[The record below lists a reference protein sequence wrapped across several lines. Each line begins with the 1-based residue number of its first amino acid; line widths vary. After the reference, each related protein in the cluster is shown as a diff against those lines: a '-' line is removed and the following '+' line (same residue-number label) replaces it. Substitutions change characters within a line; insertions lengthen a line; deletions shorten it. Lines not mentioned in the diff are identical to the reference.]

1 MADQGAAS
9 GLRSV
14 PTALRPRVSGAAFAS
29 RATRLR
35 SRLPLI
41 LQAAFGAAVA
51 WLIATELLG
60 HAMPF
65 FAPVTA
71 MICLGLTYGNRIR
84 RVIELTVGVAI
95 GVLVGDVFVHFF
107 GVGVWQIAAVC
118 FVAMS
123 LAVLAGAGQLLMLQ
137 AGTQG
142 VIVATLISGDG
153 QAFGRWID
161 AVVGGVVAL
170 AITVAAPAGTPLRRP
185 REEAASVVAHFAAS
199 LGRCATGLRERDVE
213 IVAAALDDA
222 RDLQPEMEDLRQIAA
237 EGLAVAR
244 VAPLRRRQRSG
255 VEIIDSLLFPLDLA
269 IRNVR
274 VLIRRAE
281 VCLIEA
287 EVVPESYIDLVDELA
302 MAAQHIS
309 DELEEGRDAVEARE
323 DLVNLARRSTWS
335 VRDAG
340 LSAEVMRA
348 QVRSTVVD
356 LLRLTG
362 LSAQD
367 ATRRVPPTRTDLDPG
382 PKEPD
387 DD

>member
-1 MADQGAAS
+1 MASTTSDRPGSAGNTVRERLGAPAWRRR
-9 GLRSV
+9 GK
-14 PTALRPRVSGAAFAS
+14 
-29 RATRLR
+29 RLR
-35 SRLPLI
+35 NRLPPI
-41 LQAAFGAAVA
+41 VQAALGASLAWFVA
-51 WLIATELLG
+51 NDLLG

-71 MICLGLTYGNRIR
+71 MICLGLTYGNRVR

-95 GVLVGDVFVHFF
+95 GVLVGDLFVAFF

-123 LAVLAGAGQLLMLQ
+123 LAVVLGAGQLLMLQ

-142 VIVATLISGDG
+142 VIVATLVTSEE
-153 QAFGRWID
+153 QAFDRWID
-161 AVVGGVVAL
+161 ALVGGLVAL
-170 AITVAAPAGTPLRRP
+170 FITVALPAASPMRRP
-185 REEAASVVAHFAAS
+185 QEEAASVVAHVAAA
-199 LGRCATGLRERDVE
+199 LGQCALGLRERDLDV
-213 IVAAALDDA
+213 VAAALEDS
-222 RDLQPEMEDLRQIAA
+222 RDLSPEMEDLQEIAA

-244 VAPLRRRQRSG
+244 VAPFRRRHRPSVQ
-255 VEIIDSLLFPLDLA
+255 VVDNLLYPLDLA

-281 VCLIEA
+281 VALAEG
-287 EVVPESYIDLVDELA
+287 EVVPESYVELLYELA
-302 MAAQHIS
+302 LAAQHIA
-309 DELEEGRDAVEARE
+309 DELSEGRTAEEARE

-362 LSAQD
+362 LPVEE
-367 ATRRVPPTRTDLDPG
+367 ATRRVPPTKADLDPG
-382 PKEPD
+382 PHQKSSS
-387 DD
+387 

>member
-1 MADQGAAS
+1 
-9 GLRSV
+9 
-14 PTALRPRVSGAAFAS
+14 
-29 RATRLR
+29 
-35 SRLPLI
+35 
-41 LQAAFGAAVA
+41 
-51 WLIATELLG
+51 
-60 HAMPF
+60 MPF

-71 MICLGLTYGNRIR
+71 MICLGLTYGNRVR

-95 GVLVGDVFVHFF
+95 GVSVGDAFVQFF

-123 LAVLAGAGQLLMLQ
+123 LAVLLGAGQLLMLQ

-142 VIVATLISGDG
+142 VIVATLVSTEE
-153 QAFGRWID
+153 QAFDRWID
-161 AVVGGVVAL
+161 ALVGGLVAL
-170 AITVAAPAGTPLRRP
+170 FITVALPAATPMRRP
-185 REEAASVVAHFAAS
+185 QEEAASVVGHVAAA
-199 LGRCATGLRERDVE
+199 LGQCALGLRERDLDV
-213 IVAAALDDA
+213 VTGALEDS
-222 RDLQPEMEDLRQIAA
+222 RELSPEMEELQEIAA

-244 VAPLRRRQRSG
+244 IAPFRRRHRPSVQ
-255 VEIIDSLLFPLDLA
+255 VVDNLLYPLDLA

-281 VCLIEA
+281 VALSEG
-287 EVVPESYIDLVDELA
+287 EVVPESYVELLYELA
-302 MAAQHIS
+302 LAAQHIA
-309 DELEEGRDAVEARE
+309 DELSEGRTAEEARE

-362 LSAQD
+362 LPAEE
-367 ATRRVPPTRTDLDPG
+367 ATRRVPPTKADLDPG
-382 PKEPD
+382 PRPESAS
-387 DD
+387 